1 MISTIKKNKNT
12 FTLTI
17 IIWFDRPV
25 LSYNKRQSR
34 TGQMCSHMIF
44 ISFFCGNKFGASKEC
59 VHNSPVNLRKTR
71 NKLQIK
77 LKKYIYKVAYY
88 LYIHMFKEL

>member
-17 IIWFDRPV
+17 IIWFHRPV

-44 ISFFCGNKFGASKEC
+44 ISFFCGNKCGASKEC

-71 NKLQIK
+71 NKLQNK
-77 LKKYIYKVAYY
+77 LKQKYIKSRLLS
-88 LYIHMFKEL
+88 LYTHV